1 MRTRFMH
8 HLNNK
13 IRCYYDL
20 QVGSRDTPS
29 SGYLVVLDMKGLVH
43 GTEQVFLDTF
53 GSRKSLAMVMDS
65 RPYSKGL

>member
-1 MRTRFMH
+1 MPKYYVENENQIH
-8 HLNNK
+8 APLKYK

-53 GSRKSLAMVMDS
+53 GSRKSLAMVMD
-65 RPYSKGL
+65 